1 MAEGIKLSKSYQSH
15 TGVVHSC
22 GFLSS
27 EYLLSGSNDTK
38 IIVWEAE
45 TAKVVTKYEDHITPV
60 SAIDV
65 AGMDGNIFASASEDC
80 FKVWDV
86 RVNKPCFRVFDKF
99 NSNNVGYSAI
109 KFMPDNICTI
119 ATG

>member
-1 MAEGIKLSKSYQSH
+1 MEI
-15 TGVVHSC
+15 
-22 GFLSS
+22 FL
-27 EYLLSGSNDTK
+27 LAQ
-38 IIVWEAE
+38 V
-45 TAKVVTKYEDHITPV
+45 IT
-60 SAIDV
+60 
-65 AGMDGNIFASASEDC
+65 SEDC

-119 ATG
+119 TSVK